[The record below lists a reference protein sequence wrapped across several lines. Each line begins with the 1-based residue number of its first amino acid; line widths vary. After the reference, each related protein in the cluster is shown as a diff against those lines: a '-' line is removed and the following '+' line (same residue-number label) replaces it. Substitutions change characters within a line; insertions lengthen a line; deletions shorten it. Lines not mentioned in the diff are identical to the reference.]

1 MVNMLNIFHLHEST
15 KFVLLFVMLFLMLL
29 LSIAMLLFNAGPRTK
44 TTTIKLEGF
53 DTVNLQFETTIEVP
67 ADYKM
72 SDVDRQNGYYMVK
85 NTNPDTY
92 LQNPYLKVKLPYGYY
107 RASDTQMAKIPYG
120 YVLQQQGEDL
130 NVDYTKMIIPKT
142 SSTKYGSADPN
153 TYSSSSSFFAKG
165 KAVSVPANGEIP
177 DGMYVLPEN
186 QNQMAKLPP
195 NMKPNIDGLDIEG
208 AEIAPKLV
216 KHYNNKVG
224 YVSESEYYSKVYT
237 LPYNV
242 GSPNSIFKTLL
253 NNDGRAFKLPDGLY
267 YYNNGNTKLPNT
279 QPTDTV
285 WMQYDNPN
293 ADKVLFLPYGKVPRK
308 DSAGNFLPG
317 YMDNPYL
324 ISPTGD
330 IKYDQNYTDIK
341 NNYDVEFHAN
351 VELLKAQN
359 DMYDINFGS
368 ITVLDQTGNLVV
380 LPRSQVQG
388 DITYYQPATFRFG
401 ASTYVPNYEDSVYL
415 SRTSHMPTMAEYRSA
430 FKTVGFCEEN
440 KASPLLIEE
449 KCTALKPDTCSST
462 ACCVLLGGAKCV
474 AGNEN
479 GPTMK
484 QNYGD
489 VFIRNKDFY
498 THMGKCYGNCP

>member
-1 MVNMLNIFHLHEST
+1 MFHLHEST
-15 KFVLLFVMLFLMLL
+15 KFLLLCIMLFLMVL
-29 LSIAMLLFNAGPRTK
+29 LSISMLIFNNKPVTVK
-44 TTTIKLEGF
+44 QEGF
-53 DTVNLQFETTIEVP
+53 DTEKLKFDTLIEVP
-67 ADYKM
+67 ADYAI
-72 SDVDRQNGYYMVK
+72 SDIDRQNGYYIVK
-85 NTNPDTY
+85 NTNKDTNVI
-92 LQNPYLKVKLPYGYY
+92 NPYLKVKLPYGYY
-107 RASDTQMAKIPYG
+107 RVSDTEMSKIPYG
-120 YVLQQQGEDL
+120 YMLQQQGEDL

-142 SSTKYGSADPN
+142 TSAKYGSDDPN
-153 TYSSSSSFFAKG
+153 LYNPSNNFFAKG

-208 AEIAPKLV
+208 SEIAPKLV
-216 KHYNNKVG
+216 KQYNDKVG
-224 YVSESEYYSKVYT
+224 YVSEKEYYSKVYT
-237 LPYNV
+237 LPYTITNDK
-242 GSPNSIFKTLL
+242 SIFKNLS
-253 NNDGRAFKLPDGLY
+253 NNDGKAFKLPDGLY

-279 QPTDTV
+279 QPTDTI
-285 WMQYDNPN
+285 WMQYDNPS
-293 ADKVLFLPYGKVPRK
+293 ATKVMFLPYGKVPKK

-324 ISPTGD
+324 ISTTGD

-351 VELLKAQN
+351 VEVLKAQN

-401 ASTYVPNYEDSVYL
+401 ASTYVPKYEDSVYL